1 MHVLVFQQVGTF
13 LCVCVCDGEEEKGS
27 GEPCMLACRYGMHTC
42 EIFISTNV
50 YFYCFI
56 GQILNAKI

>member
-27 GEPCMLACRYGMHTC
+27 GEPCMLACVFMGCILVRY
-42 EIFISTNV
+42 
-50 YFYCFI
+50 
-56 GQILNAKI
+56 L